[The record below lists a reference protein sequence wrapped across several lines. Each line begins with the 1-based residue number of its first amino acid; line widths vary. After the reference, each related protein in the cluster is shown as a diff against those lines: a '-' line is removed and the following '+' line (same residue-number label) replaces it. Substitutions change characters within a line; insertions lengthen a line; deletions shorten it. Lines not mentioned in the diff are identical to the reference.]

1 MPVKIAVSSYSF
13 ARLLR
18 RGELTLPAAIAKAKE
33 LGYDGIEFAG
43 HLEAPEGVAPS
54 AYAARLREECAK
66 HGLEVAAY
74 LVGADFLG
82 AGAEVEAER
91 LRGEVDLAVALG
103 APLLRH
109 DVAYG
114 WPRPGP
120 GERARTFAEAL
131 PILAQGCRAVT
142 EYAAGRGVRT
152 MVENH
157 GYFCQDSAR
166 VEALCLAVD
175 HPNFGLLFDMGNFMC
190 ADEQPLAAARVA
202 PLAFHVHAK
211 DFLWHSGREECPGAG
226 WFPTRGGDWLRGT
239 VIGHGVVPVA
249 AIVRKLLR
257 DGYPGW
263 LTVEFE
269 GAEEVIP
276 ALEAGL
282 AYLRRLTA

>member
-13 ARLLR
+13 SRLVR
-18 RGELTLPAAIAKAKE
+18 RGELDQFAAVAKAKE
-33 LGYDGIEFAG
+33 LGFDGIEFAG
-43 HLEAPEGVAPS
+43 LDVPAGEEPA
-54 AYAARLREECAK
+54 AYAARLRAECSRQ
-66 HGLEVAAY
+66 GLAVVAY

-82 AGAEVEAER
+82 REAEAER

-131 PILAQGCRAVT
+131 PTLASGCRAVT

-166 VEALCLAVD
+166 VEALCHAVA

-190 ADEQPLAAARVA
+190 ADEPPLAVARVA

-226 WFPTRGGDWLRGT
+226 WFPPRGGAWLRGN

-282 AYLRRLTA
+282 AYQRRLTA

>member
-13 ARLLR
+13 SRLVR
-18 RGELTLPAAIAKAKE
+18 RGELDQFAAVAKAKE
-33 LGYDGIEFAG
+33 LGFDGIEFAG
-43 HLEAPEGVAPS
+43 LDAPAGEERA
-54 AYAARLREECAK
+54 AYAARLRAECSRQ
-66 HGLEVAAY
+66 GLEVVAY

-82 AGAEVEAER
+82 REAEAER

-131 PILAQGCRAVT
+131 PILASGCRAVT

-166 VEALCLAVD
+166 VEALCHAVA

-190 ADEQPLAAARVA
+190 ADEPPLAAARVA

-211 DFLWHSGREECPGAG
+211 DFLWRSGQEECPGAG

-239 VIGHGVVPVA
+239 IVGHGVVPVA